1 MRAPSRRNPNDQ
13 GCLSKAY
20 DKDMIF
26 KYEDMLNHAAP
37 YGFEKTSREKGLEE
51 LGVKIIDPTEIIK
64 NK

>member
-1 MRAPSRRNPNDQ
+1 
-13 GCLSKAY
+13 
-20 DKDMIF
+20 MIF